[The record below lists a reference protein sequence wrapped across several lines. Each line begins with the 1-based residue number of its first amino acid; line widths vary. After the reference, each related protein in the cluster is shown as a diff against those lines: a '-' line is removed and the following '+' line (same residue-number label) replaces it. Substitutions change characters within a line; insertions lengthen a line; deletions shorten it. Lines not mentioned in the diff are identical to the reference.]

1 MSSSPV
7 STSGSIVIPL
17 GPEDRVG
24 RDRRLHPT
32 PLLCR
37 HTVLGGRR
45 RKGRRVGETSGVFVD
60 LHGLMLFTVALA
72 IVALNVL
79 DAWFTILL
87 LSYGGQEMNPVVAV
101 VLTWGIGPFI
111 ACKSVGIGV
120 CLAFLTL
127 TKNFPISKIGM
138 GAVLL
143 GYLSLL
149 IWHLYLVSA
158 LGIA

>member
-1 MSSSPV
+1 MSSSSV
-7 STSGSIVIPL
+7 SSSGSIVIPL

-24 RDRRLHPT
+24 RDRRRRPT

-37 HTVLGGRR
+37 QTILGGRR
-45 RKGRRVGETSGVFVD
+45 RLGRRLGEASSVFVD
-60 LHGLMLFTVALA
+60 LHGPMLFTVALA

-87 LSYGGQEMNPVVAV
+87 LSYGGQEMNPVVAT

-111 ACKSVGIGV
+111 ACKSLGIGV
-120 CLAFLTL
+120 CLGFLTL
-127 TKNFPISKIGM
+127 TKNFPISRIGM
-138 GAVLL
+138 GTVLF
-143 GYLSLL
+143 GYLALV

-158 LGIA
+158 LGIV